1 MTIRNTSACRA
12 KLPCL
17 AVLCC
22 VLSPSPGRQGL
33 ALAAPLLVPA
43 PSAANVAAPTS
54 GPPLAPPQ
62 HEKPYALIFGTVW
75 GPDNRPVYGV
85 RVKIRRATDKP
96 KKVRW
101 EVYSDH
107 HGEFAQRV
115 PVGEL
120 DYILSADLK
129 GVKFADGTQARMEKE
144 VTVHIYNDERE
155 DVGLHLTR

>member
-1 MTIRNTSACRA
+1 M
-12 KLPCL
+12 PCL
-17 AVLCC
+17 AIVCLTLLTSP
-22 VLSPSPGRQGL
+22 VVPHSSAAASLVPLPRPALSP
-33 ALAAPLLVPA
+33 AF
-43 PSAANVAAPTS
+43 
-54 GPPLAPPQ
+54 PQ
-62 HEKPYALIFGTVW
+62 HDKPYALIFGTVW

-85 RVKIRRATDKP
+85 RVKIRRASDKP

-129 GVKFADGTQARMEKE
+129 GIKFADGAQAKLDKE
-144 VTVHIYNDERE
+144 VTVHVYNDERQ

>member
-1 MTIRNTSACRA
+1 MTTPRIATGLRWA
-12 KLPCL
+12 KVSCL
-17 AVLCC
+17 VIVFCLLIAGLGPQRLC
-22 VLSPSPGRQGL
+22 
-33 ALAAPLLVPA
+33 A
-43 PSAANVAAPTS
+43 T
-54 GPPLAPPQ
+54 PPLAASSPAASPAFPQ

-129 GVKFADGTQARMEKE
+129 GVKFADGTQAKIDKD
-144 VTVHIYNDERE
+144 VTVHIYNDERQ